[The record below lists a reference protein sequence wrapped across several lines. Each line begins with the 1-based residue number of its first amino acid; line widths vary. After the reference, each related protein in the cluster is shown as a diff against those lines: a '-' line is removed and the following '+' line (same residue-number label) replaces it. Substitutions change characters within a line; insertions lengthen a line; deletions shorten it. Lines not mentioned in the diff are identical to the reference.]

1 MQAAETTP
9 GIKIDLASI
18 PAEVQE
24 RLAAETVRFARDFL
38 TVPGNRDL
46 LDVWVE
52 EYRQERRS
60 AK

>member
-18 PAEVQE
+18 PAEVQD

-38 TVPGNRDL
+38 AVPGNREL